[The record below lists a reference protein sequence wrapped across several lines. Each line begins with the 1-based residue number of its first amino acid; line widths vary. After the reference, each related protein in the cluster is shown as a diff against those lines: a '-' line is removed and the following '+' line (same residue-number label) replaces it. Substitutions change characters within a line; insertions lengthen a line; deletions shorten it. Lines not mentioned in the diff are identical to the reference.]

1 MTLMPSSHAVHAEAS
16 RFAQRLAA
24 PLTLIHAGVSESETQ
39 AYLYE
44 AANRLSIVHEE
55 HIVWNQKD
63 PPQALLAAAEQSG
76 VELLV
81 VGAFEGPAIKRRR
94 FLGPMARRLAES
106 ARCSLLLVVH
116 PRIDQHDFRRI
127 VVITD
132 FSDCAKLACTQAL
145 WLAEKDRA
153 EWIRIVSIHT
163 IFMDVRVGIRARDG
177 RPARTRA
184 EEEELL
190 ENFAGSLPSSKVPM
204 DWRVIEATTGFAA
217 CDFAEEMEADLL
229 VLPGHN
235 RLGGRVPALA
245 DWALQVVPCSLW
257 IVHCGPCWRPQDADE
272 GNLPDGFTADRNA
285 CKENRPKS

>member
-1 MTLMPSSHAVHAEAS
+1 MEPPQVKTVGVAMTLMPSSHAVLAEAS
-16 RFAQRLAA
+16 RFAQRLDA

-44 AANRLSIVHEE
+44 TADRPSIVHEE

-94 FLGPMARRLAES
+94 FLGPTARRLAES
-106 ARCSLLLVVH
+106 ARCSLLLIVH
-116 PRIDQHDFRRI
+116 PRIDKHDFRRI

-153 EWIRIVSIHT
+153 EWIRVVSIILYSWT
-163 IFMDVRVGIRARDG
+163 SESA
-177 RPARTRA
+177 
-184 EEEELL
+184 
-190 ENFAGSLPSSKVPM
+190 
-204 DWRVIEATTGFAA
+204 
-217 CDFAEEMEADLL
+217 
-229 VLPGHN
+229 
-235 RLGGRVPALA
+235 
-245 DWALQVVPCSLW
+245 
-257 IVHCGPCWRPQDADE
+257 
-272 GNLPDGFTADRNA
+272 
-285 CKENRPKS
+285 